1 MLVQPIQS
9 GCEMERGG
17 LPVST
22 AQLEKALWLG
32 SREGHKPVSYG
43 ACSFSMGMVKQQFF
57 SLPGEQ
63 YGKF

>member
-1 MLVQPIQS
+1 
-9 GCEMERGG
+9 MERGG